1 MDRSKSAARMQ
12 GIRESAQD
20 LVWVDVVIGGDVSR
34 GDVLVRG
41 LVPRGMPDPS
51 LAEGLLYADVIER
64 EVFGQ
69 IVDEAGSCVTPYTTE
84 FNDN

>member
-1 MDRSKSAARMQ
+1 MQ

-20 LVWVDVVIGGDVSR
+20 LVWVDVVIGGDVPR
-34 GDVLVRG
+34 GNVLVRG
-41 LVPRGMPDPS
+41 LVPRGVPDPS
-51 LAEGLLYADVIER
+51 LAEGLLYADVIEG

-69 IVDEAGSCVTPYTTE
+69 IVDEAGSCVTPYATE

>member
-34 GDVLVRG
+34 GDVLVGG

-51 LAEGLLYADVIER
+51 LAEGLLDADVIEG

-69 IVDEAGSCVTPYTTE
+69 IVDEAGS
-84 FNDN
+84 

>member
-34 GDVLVRG
+34 GDVLVGG

-51 LAEGLLYADVIER
+51 LAEGLLDADVIEG

>member
-1 MDRSKSAARMQ
+1 MQ

-20 LVWVDVVIGGDVSR
+20 LVWVDVVIGGDVPR

-51 LAEGLLYADVIER
+51 LAEGLLDADVIEG

>member
-1 MDRSKSAARMQ
+1 MQ

-34 GDVLVRG
+34 GNVLVRG

-51 LAEGLLYADVIER
+51 LAEGLLDADVVEG
-64 EVFGQ
+64 EVFG
-69 IVDEAGSCVTPYTTE
+69 
-84 FNDN
+84 